1 MGTGGPDLPAPGDRD
16 HHHCSGFPEELIW
29 RGNLYDLVAEHLSPR
44 VVLVLTSVGF
54 GALHVFSQS
63 AARGTVEVALHAVG
77 AMALGFVCAASRV
90 RTGSIW
96 MAIGVHSGFYFG
108 NGFFPTEGI
117 VYGVRLLVQIIV
129 MVLIGLPVLGR
140 AGSRTQAAR
149 PGRCQENPAKGVT
162 RRSGES
168 AHARRPGPRWRPPPS
183 ITDLGHTGGI
193 SAARRS
199 GVPDRAPQGSG
210 RCRSYW

>member
-1 MGTGGPDLPAPGDRD
+1 M
-16 HHHCSGFPEELIW
+16 
-29 RGNLYDLVAEHLSPR
+29 
-44 VVLVLTSVGF
+44 
-54 GALHVFSQS
+54 
-63 AARGTVEVALHAVG
+63 ALHAVG

-129 MVLIGLPVLGR
+129 MVLIGLLVLGR

-149 PGRCQENPAKGVT
+149 PGAAPRGPGEGGDPACGKIGT
-162 RRSGES
+162 RKEAGATVEAATVDHRSG
-168 AHARRPGPRWRPPPS
+168 AHRR
-183 ITDLGHTGGI
+183 DQ
-193 SAARRS
+193 RS
-199 GVPDRAPQGSG
+199 ET
-210 RCRSYW
+210 